1 MAFEKNVT
9 LPGSER
15 QALPGAE
22 DTGPVEKNETF
33 QVTVVLNSTDPKG
46 FSMMHDFASH
56 HGLAVVHETHEGRSI
71 ILSGTAAALQQ
82 AFGTTLANYKIPGTN
97 VSYRGRTGTLQ
108 IASELEPHVLAVLG
122 MDNRPVAVPHFRIAP
137 HAAPATSFTPV
148 QIAQF
153 YNFPQGKTGKG
164 QTVAIIELGGGYHT
178 ADLTAYF
185 KSLGIPKPSVSAVA
199 VSGATNKPGGDADG
213 EVLLDIEVVG
223 AVAPGAKIAVY
234 FAPNT
239 DAGFFN
245 AVTAAAH
252 DKTRQPKIMSISWG
266 QSEDAWTVQARNALN
281 GALQDAANLGVTVC
295 VASGDNGSSDG
306 ATDGKVHVDFPS
318 SSPWV
323 IACGGT
329 TLAGSGSQIA
339 SEVVWNE
346 TAIKEGATGGGVSRF
361 FAKPA
366 YQANASVPVHPET
379 QFVGRGVPD
388 VAGDADP
395 QTGYIVR
402 VDGKQQVIGGTSA
415 VAPLWAGLAALAN
428 EGRAQ
433 PVGFW
438 NTALYGAPKGS
449 FNDITSGN
457 NGAYQAATGWDA
469 CTGLGTP
476 VGATLAK

>member
-1 MAFEKNVT
+1 MV
-9 LPGSER
+9 
-15 QALPGAE
+15 
-22 DTGPVEKNETF
+22 
-33 QVTVVLNSTDPKG
+33 
-46 FSMMHDFASH
+46 HDFADH
-56 HGLAVVHETHEGRSI
+56 HGLAVVHENREGRSI
-71 ILSGTAAALQQ
+71 ILSGTAAALQE
-82 AFGTTLANYKIPGTN
+82 AFDAALANYSIPGSG
-97 VSYRGRTGTLQ
+97 VSFRGRTGSIQ
-108 IASELEPHVLAVLG
+108 IASELEPHVVAVLG
-122 MDNRPVAVPHFRIAP
+122 MDNRPVAVPHYRVSP
-137 HAAPATSFTPV
+137 HASPSGALTPV
-148 QIAQF
+148 QVAQL
-153 YNFPQGKTGKG
+153 YGFPQGKTGKG
-164 QTVAIIELGGGYHT
+164 QTVAIIELGGGYRT
-178 ADLTAYF
+178 ADLTTYF

-199 VSGATNKPGGDADG
+199 VSGATNTPGGDADG

-223 AVAPGAKIAVY
+223 AVAPNAKIAVY

-252 DKTRQPKIMSISWG
+252 DKTRHPKIMSISWG
-266 QSEDAWTVQARNALN
+266 QSEDAWTDQARNALN

-306 ATDGKVHVDFPS
+306 ETDGKVHVDFPS

-329 TLAGSGSQIA
+329 KLTGSGGQIS

-346 TAIKEGATGGGVSRF
+346 TALKEGATGGGVSRY
-361 FAKPA
+361 FAKPT

-428 EGRAQ
+428 EGRAT

-438 NTALYGAPKGS
+438 NAALYSAPNGS
-449 FNDITSGN
+449 FNDITSGD
-457 NGAYQAATGWDA
+457 NGAYHAATGWDP

-476 VGATLAK
+476 VGSTLAK